1 MSLQTVIIASG
12 NDGKLKEFE
21 QLFSASQLT
30 IMPQSDF
37 SVPEAIEDG
46 LSFIE
51 NAIIKARNAAKHT
64 GIAAIADDSGLEVDA
79 LNGAPGIYS
88 ARFGEDENGMRAGDE
103 ANNSKLLRLLEG
115 KPASERIARFVCA
128 LAFMRHET
136 DPSPMVCVAR
146 WQGVILTEPRGEH
159 GFGYDPLFF
168 LPEYNCA
175 SAELDPAVKNSISHR
190 GQALKM
196 LFEQMDSVGLLP

>member
-1 MSLQTVIIASG
+1 MRLQTVIIASS

-21 QLFSASQLT
+21 QLFLASQLT

-51 NAIIKARNAAKHT
+51 N
-64 GIAAIADDSGLEVDA
+64 
-79 LNGAPGIYS
+79 
-88 ARFGEDENGMRAGDE
+88 GMRAADE

-146 WQGVILTEPRGEH
+146 WQGVILTEPRGDH

-175 SAELDPAVKNSISHR
+175 SAELDPAVKNRISHR

-196 LFEQMDSVGLLP
+196 LFEQMGSVGLLP